1 MNIGSVIKAKRR
13 QKDLTQEQ
21 LAEYLGVSVS
31 AVSQW
36 ESGKTVP
43 DVSLI
48 VTLANFFEVTTD
60 ELLCR
65 TAKKDTDIAAFYMRD
80 VKLSQAGDVHG
91 RLALWREATQKYP
104 GDFDLLE
111 NLANALMATIY
122 IDGEF
127 EEQDRNAKEA
137 VSVCER
143 LLRDCTDSAIRNRV
157 IQTLVLLHSSHPYS
171 VADEAKAVEY
181 ANQAPGFYSCREN
194 LLEHAY
200 FTEKSLN
207 KKIQRK
213 HQNNLHYLDCITMNM
228 YLMRDMSRDMPPE
241 YVLMANYSA
250 IKLWETLIPDGN
262 FLFYHCRL
270 RQMYDNIA
278 ACYAKQQ
285 NADEVIKALE
295 KALFHAH
302 AFDSIPE
309 GDHKYTSPFVCG
321 TEYSTSGF
329 SKNYTEG
336 DVELV
341 KKFMR
346 SKKFDFVRDD
356 PRFVA
361 LMDKNF

>member
-43 DVSLI
+43 DISLI

-91 RLALWREATQKYP
+91 RLAVWREATQKYP
-104 GDFDLLE
+104 GDFDCLH
-111 NLANALMATIY
+111 NLADALMATIY

-127 EEQDRNAKEA
+127 DEQDRNAREA
-137 VSVCER
+137 VEICER
-143 LLRDCTDSAIRNRV
+143 ILRDCTDSKTRNYT

-181 ANQAPGFYSCREN
+181 ANQAPGFYCCREN

-213 HQNNLHYLDCITMNM
+213 HQNNLDYLDCITMNM
-228 YLMRDMSRDMPPE
+228 YLMRDMPPE
-241 YVLMANYSA
+241 YVLMANLSA

-270 RQMYDNIA
+270 RQMYENLA
-278 ACYAKQQ
+278 ACYAKMG
-285 NADEVIKALE
+285 NADETVKALGN
-295 KALFHAH
+295 ALFHAH
-302 AFDSIPE
+302 EFDAIPE

-321 TEYSTSGF
+321 TEFSTSGF
-329 SKNYTEG
+329 SKNYTES
-336 DVELV
+336 DAELV

-346 SKKFDFVRDD
+346 SKKFDFVRSD

-361 LMDKNF
+361 LMEKKF

>member
-1 MNIGSVIKAKRR
+1 MNIGEVIKKSRR
-13 QKDLTQEQ
+13 KKDLTQEQ
-21 LAEYLGVSVS
+21 LAEYLNVSVS

-48 VTLANFFEVTTD
+48 ITLANFFDVTTD

-65 TAKKDTDIAAFYMRD
+65 TAKKDTEMTSFYERD
-80 VKLSQAGDVHG
+80 GKLSQAGDVPG
-91 RLALWREATQKYP
+91 RLAVWREATQKYP
-104 GDFDLLE
+104 GDFDCLK
-111 NLANALMATIY
+111 NLADALMATIY
-122 IDGEF
+122 VDGEF
-127 EEQDRNAKEA
+127 EEQDRNAAEA
-137 VSVCER
+137 VAICER
-143 LLRDCTDSAIRNRV
+143 ILRDCTDSAIRNRT

-171 VADEAKAVEY
+171 AADESKAVEY
-181 ANQAPGFYSCREN
+181 ANMAAGFYCCREN

-200 FTEKSLN
+200 FTEQSQN

-228 YLMRDMSRDMPPE
+228 YLMRDMPPE

-270 RQMYDNIA
+270 RQMYENLA
-278 ACYAKQQ
+278 ACYAKQG
-285 NADEVIKALE
+285 NADETVKALE

-302 AFDSIPE
+302 AFDSISE

-329 SKNYTEG
+329 SKNYTDS

-346 SKKFDFVRDD
+346 GKKFDFVRDD
-356 PRFVA
+356 ERFIA
-361 LMDKNF
+361 LMQKNF

>member
-13 QKDLTQEQ
+13 EKDLTQEQ
-21 LAEYLGVSVS
+21 LAEYLNVSVS

-48 VTLANFFEVTTD
+48 VTLANFFDVTTD

-65 TAKKDTDIAAFYMRD
+65 TAKKDEELQSFYD
-80 VKLSQAGDVHG
+80 LDAKLSQAGDVRG
-91 RLALWREATQKYP
+91 RLAVWREATQKYP
-104 GDFDLLE
+104 GDFDCLH
-111 NLANALMATIY
+111 NLADALMATIY

-127 EEQDRNAKEA
+127 DEQDRNAREA
-137 VSVCER
+137 VEICER
-143 LLRDCTDSAIRNRV
+143 ILRDCTDSAIRNRI

-171 VADEAKAVEY
+171 VADEDKAVEY
-181 ANQAPGFYSCREN
+181 ANMAASFYSCREN

-200 FTEKSLN
+200 FTEQSQN

-228 YLMRDMSRDMPPE
+228 YLMRDMPPE
-241 YVLMANYSA
+241 YVLMANLSA

-270 RQMYDNIA
+270 RQMYENIA

-285 NADEVIKALE
+285 NADETVKALE
-295 KALFHAH
+295 KLLKIKPAPA
-302 AFDSIPE
+302 
-309 GDHKYTSPFVCG
+309 G
-321 TEYSTSGF
+321 
-329 SKNYTEG
+329 
-336 DVELV
+336 
-341 KKFMR
+341 
-346 SKKFDFVRDD
+346 
-356 PRFVA
+356 
-361 LMDKNF
+361 

>member
-48 VTLANFFEVTTD
+48 VTLANFFDVTTD

-65 TAKKDTDIAAFYMRD
+65 TAKKDEELQSFYDRD
-80 VKLSQAGDVHG
+80 AKLSQAGDVHG
-91 RLALWREATQKYP
+91 RLAVWREATQKYP
-104 GDFDLLE
+104 GVFDCLH
-111 NLANALMATIY
+111 NRADALMATIY

-127 EEQDRNAKEA
+127 DEQDRNAREA
-137 VSVCER
+137 VEICER
-143 LLRDCTDSAIRNRV
+143 ILRDCTDSKTRNYT

-181 ANQAPGFYSCREN
+181 ANQAPGFYCCREN

-213 HQNNLHYLDCITMNM
+213 HQNNLDYLDCITMNM
-228 YLMRDMSRDMPPE
+228 YLMRDMPPE
-241 YVLMANYSA
+241 YVLMANLSA

-270 RQMYDNIA
+270 RQMYENLA
-278 ACYAKQQ
+278 ACYAKMG
-285 NADEVIKALE
+285 NADEAVKALE
-295 KALFHAH
+295 SALFHAH
-302 AFDSIPE
+302 EFDAIPE

-321 TEYSTSGF
+321 TEFSTSGF
-329 SKNYTEG
+329 SKNYTES
-336 DVELV
+336 DADLV

-346 SKKFDFVRDD
+346 GKKFDFVRSD

-361 LMDKNF
+361 LMEKKF

>member
-1 MNIGSVIKAKRR
+1 MNIGEVIKKERR

-48 VTLANFFEVTTD
+48 VTLANFFDVTTD

-65 TAKKDTDIAAFYMRD
+65 TAKKDREITAFYERD
-80 VKLSQAGDVHG
+80 GKLSQAGDVPG
-91 RLALWREATQKYP
+91 RLAVWREAVQKYP

-111 NLANALMATIY
+111 NLASALMATIY
-122 IDGEF
+122 IDGNF

-137 VSVCER
+137 VEICER
-143 LLRDCTDSAIRNRV
+143 ILRDCTDNATRNRT
-157 IQTLVLLHSSHPYS
+157 IHTLVLLHSSHPYS
-171 VADEAKAVEY
+171 VANEQKAVEY
-181 ANQAPGFYSCREN
+181 ANQAAGFYCCREN

-200 FTEKSLN
+200 FSEQSKS
-207 KKIQRK
+207 KKLECK
-213 HQNNLHYLDCITMNM
+213 HRNNLHYLDCITMNM
-228 YLMRDMSRDMPPE
+228 YMMRDMPPE
-241 YVLMANYSA
+241 YVQIANLSA

-270 RQMYDNIA
+270 RQMYENLA
-278 ACYAKQQ
+278 ASYAKQG
-285 NADEVIKALE
+285 NADEAIKALE

-302 AFDSIPE
+302 EFDSIPE

-329 SKNYTEG
+329 SKNYAES

-341 KKFMR
+341 KKFMGG
-346 SKKFDFVRDD
+346 KKFDFIRDD
-356 PRFVA
+356 ERFVA
-361 LMDKNF
+361 MMQKNF

>member
-1 MNIGSVIKAKRR
+1 MNIGEVIKKARR
-13 QKDLTQEQ
+13 KKDLTQEQ

-48 VTLANFFEVTTD
+48 VILANFFDITTD

-65 TAKKDTDIAAFYMRD
+65 TAKKDEELESFYERD
-80 VKLSQAGDVHG
+80 GKLSQAGDVPG
-91 RLALWREATQKYP
+91 RLAVWREATQKYP
-104 GDFDLLE
+104 GDFDCLE
-111 NLANALMATIY
+111 NLASALMATIY

-137 VSVCER
+137 VEICER
-143 LLRDCTDSAIRNRV
+143 ILRDCTDSQTRNRT

-171 VADEAKAVEY
+171 IANEEKAVEY
-181 ANQAPGFYSCREN
+181 ANMAASFYCCREN

-200 FTEKSLN
+200 FTEQSQN

-228 YLMRDMSRDMPPE
+228 YLMRDMPHE
-241 YVLMANYSA
+241 YVQIANLSA

-270 RQMYDNIA
+270 RQMYENLA
-278 ACYAKQQ
+278 ACYAKQY
-285 NADEVIKALE
+285 NADETIKALE
-295 KALFHAH
+295 KALLHAH

-329 SKNYTEG
+329 SKNYTDS
-336 DVELV
+336 DVVLV
-341 KKFMR
+341 KKFMQG
-346 SKKFDFVRDD
+346 KKFDFIRNDE
-356 PRFVA
+356 RFLA
-361 LMDKNF
+361 LMQKNF

>member
-1 MNIGSVIKAKRR
+1 MNIGCVIKNNRR
-13 QKDLTQEQ
+13 KKDLTQEQ
-21 LAEYLGVSVS
+21 LAEYLNVSVS

-43 DVSLI
+43 DISFI
-48 VTLANFFEVTTD
+48 VTLADFFDVTTD

-65 TAKKDTDIAAFYMRD
+65 TAKKDAEITAFYERD
-80 VKLSQAGDVHG
+80 AKLSQAGDVPG
-91 RLALWREATQKYP
+91 RLAVWREAVQKYP
-104 GDFDLLE
+104 GDYNCLH
-111 NLANALMATIY
+111 NLADALMATIY

-127 EEQDRNAKEA
+127 EQQDRNAKEA
-137 VSVCER
+137 VEICER
-143 LLRDCTDSAIRNRV
+143 ILRDCTDSKIRNYT

-171 VADEAKAVEY
+171 VADQQKAVEY
-181 ANQAPGFYSCREN
+181 ANMAAGFYCCREN

-200 FTEKSLN
+200 FTEDSQN

-228 YLMRDMSRDMPPE
+228 YLMRDMPPE
-241 YVLMANYSA
+241 YVEMANLSA

-270 RQMYDNIA
+270 RQMYENLA
-278 ACYAKQQ
+278 ACYAKQK
-285 NADEVIKALE
+285 NADATIMALD

-336 DVELV
+336 DAELV

-346 SKKFDFVRDD
+346 GKKFDFVRDD
-356 PRFVA
+356 ERFLA
-361 LMDKNF
+361 LMQKNF

>member
-13 QKDLTQEQ
+13 EKDLTQEQ
-21 LAEYLGVSVS
+21 LAEYLNVSVS

-48 VTLANFFEVTTD
+48 ITLANFFDITTD

-65 TAKKDTDIAAFYMRD
+65 TAKKDEELQSFYDRD
-80 VKLSQAGDVHG
+80 AKLSQAGDVRG
-91 RLALWREATQKYP
+91 RLAVWREATQKYP
-104 GDFDLLE
+104 GDFDCLH
-111 NLANALMATIY
+111 NLADALMATIY

-127 EEQDRNAKEA
+127 DEQDRNAKEA

-143 LLRDCTDSAIRNRV
+143 IMRDCTDSKTRNYT

-181 ANQAPGFYSCREN
+181 ANMAPGFYCCREN

-200 FTEKSLN
+200 FTEDSQN

-228 YLMRDMSRDMPPE
+228 YLMRDMPPE

-270 RQMYDNIA
+270 RQMYENIA

-285 NADEVIKALE
+285 NADETVKALE

-309 GDHKYTSPFVCG
+309 GESKYTSPFVCG

-329 SKNYTEG
+329 SKNYAES

-346 SKKFDFVRDD
+346 GKKFDFVRDD
-356 PRFVA
+356 ERFVELTKKYA
-361 LMDKNF
+361 ASVN

>member
-91 RLALWREATQKYP
+91 RLAVWREATQKYP

-111 NLANALMATIY
+111 NLANALMSTIY

-143 LLRDCTDSAIRNRV
+143 LLRDCTDSAIRNRI

-171 VADEAKAVEY
+171 VADEDKAVEY
-181 ANQAPGFYSCREN
+181 ANMAASFYSCREN

-213 HQNNLHYLDCITMNM
+213 HQNNLYYLDCITMNM
-228 YLMRDMSRDMPPE
+228 YLMRDMPPE
-241 YVLMANYSA
+241 YVLMANLSA

-270 RQMYDNIA
+270 RQMYENLA
-278 ACYAKQQ
+278 ACYAKMG
-285 NADEVIKALE
+285 NADETVKALE
-295 KALFHAH
+295 NALFHAH
-302 AFDSIPE
+302 EFDAIPE

-321 TEYSTSGF
+321 TEFSTSGF
-329 SKNYTEG
+329 SKNYTES
-336 DVELV
+336 DADLV

-346 SKKFDFVRDD
+346 DKKFDFVRSD

-361 LMDKNF
+361 LMEKKF

>member
-13 QKDLTQEQ
+13 EKDLTQEQ
-21 LAEYLGVSVS
+21 LAEYLNVSVS

-48 VTLANFFEVTTD
+48 VTLADFFDITTD

-65 TAKKDTDIAAFYMRD
+65 TAKKDDEITAFYERD
-80 VKLSQAGDVHG
+80 SNLSQAGDVHG
-91 RLALWREATQKYP
+91 RLAVWREATQKYP
-104 GDFDLLE
+104 GDFDCLH
-111 NLANALMATIY
+111 NLADALMATIY
-122 IDGEF
+122 IDGKF
-127 EEQDRNAKEA
+127 DEQDCNAREA
-137 VSVCER
+137 VEICER
-143 LLRDCTDSAIRNRV
+143 ILRDCTDSKTRNYT
-157 IQTLVLLHSSHPYS
+157 IQTLVLLHSSYPYS

-181 ANQAPGFYSCREN
+181 ANQAPGFYCCREN

-200 FTEKSLN
+200 FTEDSQN

-228 YLMRDMSRDMPPE
+228 YLMRDKSRDMPPE

-270 RQMYDNIA
+270 RQMYENIA

-285 NADEVIKALE
+285 NTDETVKALE

-309 GDHKYTSPFVCG
+309 GESKYTSPFVCG

-329 SKNYTEG
+329 SKNYAESDT
-336 DVELV
+336 ELV

-346 SKKFDFVRDD
+346 GKKFDFVRENK
-356 PRFVA
+356 RFVE
-361 LMDKNF
+361 LMQKNF

>member
-65 TAKKDTDIAAFYMRD
+65 TAKKDEELQSFYDRD
-80 VKLSQAGDVHG
+80 AKLSQAGDVHG
-91 RLALWREATQKYP
+91 RLAVWREATQKYP
-104 GDFDLLE
+104 GDFDCLH
-111 NLANALMATIY
+111 NLADALMATIY

-127 EEQDRNAKEA
+127 DEQDRNAKEA

-143 LLRDCTDSAIRNRV
+143 ILRDCTDSAIRNRV

-181 ANQAPGFYSCREN
+181 ANQAPGFYCCREN

-200 FTEKSLN
+200 FTEQSQN

-228 YLMRDMSRDMPPE
+228 YLMRDMPPE
-241 YVLMANYSA
+241 YVLMANLSA

-270 RQMYDNIA
+270 RQMYENLA
-278 ACYAKQQ
+278 ACYAKMG
-285 NADEVIKALE
+285 NADEAVKALE

-302 AFDSIPE
+302 EFDAIPE

-321 TEYSTSGF
+321 TEFSTSGF
-329 SKNYTEG
+329 SKNYTES
-336 DVELV
+336 DADLV

-346 SKKFDFVRDD
+346 GKKFDFVRSD

-361 LMDKNF
+361 LMEKKF